1 MRHSFYII
9 YEILMELCKGGNLRS
24 FIDKNMRDLTL
35 IDENILI
42 NIIGQICIVIKEIHD
57 KNLIHRDLSPD
68 NIFIDE
74 NMIIK
79 IGDFGLSKQFDSYNS
94 YAITPEKFGIDYY
107 IAPEILKK
115 GIYSQ
120 KSDIWSLGCIIHELL
135 TLNIYYY
142 DKSLNDIKKLIL
154 ICIMINGKN

>member
-1 MRHSFYII
+1 
-9 YEILMELCKGGNLRS
+9 MELCKGGNLRS

-42 NIIGQICIVIKEIHD
+42 NIIGQICIGIKEIHD

-94 YAITPEKFGIDYY
+94 YAITPEKLGIDYDCY
-107 IAPEILKK
+107 
-115 GIYSQ
+115 GI
-120 KSDIWSLGCIIHELL
+120 
-135 TLNIYYY
+135 
-142 DKSLNDIKKLIL
+142 
-154 ICIMINGKN
+154 